1 MYWKGCSVTTNI
13 CSMIPSG
20 RQNLRH
26 TPLLPSALPLTFAQS
41 RQSHSH
47 LQRRCSQRGPLFQT
61 DLGVRE
67 QDGTDVGGSRK
78 EKKEHI
84 HTHNLMETSSNAK
97 FLKNHT
103 LSTPNPPLPQQSQF
117 IQTARY
123 YFKSEGYVARPFG
136 FP

>member
-1 MYWKGCSVTTNI
+1 MEETWGEVEGK
-13 CSMIPSG
+13 
-20 RQNLRH
+20 
-26 TPLLPSALPLTFAQS
+26 
-41 RQSHSH
+41 
-47 LQRRCSQRGPLFQT
+47 
-61 DLGVRE
+61 
-67 QDGTDVGGSRK
+67 
-78 EKKEHI
+78 KKEHI

-136 FP
+136 FSMTYQGSKKRLFVAPDVCL